1 MKLSFY
7 AIEMKRL
14 NKITLM
20 WGIFDLLAIVWYM
33 GWNIFHGKLPI
44 ANDVQLI
51 IENTTFFG
59 LPSLMYVAFFG
70 MLIYFS
76 LLASGFYLIKRKK
89 AGAIISYFQ
98 TPFRLL
104 VVMPPSIF
112 FILWPLKYL
121 FDKPPINI
129 GIILIIVSELCKL
142 FTIIKW
148 HRNLVDV
155 EPVI

>member
-1 MKLSFY
+1 VTFY

-33 GWNIFHGKLPI
+33 GWNIYHGKLPI

-51 IENTTFFG
+51 IENTTSFG

-70 MLIYFS
+70 VLIYFS
-76 LLASGFYLIKRKK
+76 LLASGFYLIKLKK
-89 AGAIISYFQ
+89 AGAIISYIQ

-104 VVMPPSIF
+104 VVIPPSIF

-121 FDKPPINI
+121 FEKPPIII
-129 GIILIIVSELCKL
+129 GIILIILSELCKL
-142 FTIIKW
+142 FTVIKW
-148 HRNLVDV
+148 HRSLGNV
-155 EPVI
+155 EPVT